1 MGQKVAK
8 SALKASTKQTLAN
21 VERAVAS
28 RRPTTLTKDQ
38 IERLPTSNTI
48 RATEELKDDETYQ
61 IQAMKDQEY
70 NDTLVKNMEALHG
83 AIQSKQDHV
92 IKEKND
98 GKGKLLDT
106 ISDKKLKTK
115 IVQEKLEYRHKYYT
129 ENNYQLPYIN
139 NLSEKYVMDK
149 DVVNLLLKYHA
160 LSDNVNTV
168 EGDEI
173 VTLGLW
179 PYGKDTYDKLNDK

>member
-1 MGQKVAK
+1 
-8 SALKASTKQTLAN
+8 
-21 VERAVAS
+21 
-28 RRPTTLTKDQ
+28 
-38 IERLPTSNTI
+38 
-48 RATEELKDDETYQ
+48 
-61 IQAMKDQEY
+61 
-70 NDTLVKNMEALHG
+70 MEALHG

-106 ISDKKLKTK
+106 ISDKKVKTK
-115 IVQEKLEYRHKYYT
+115 IVQEMLEYSHKYYT
-129 ENNYQLPYIN
+129 ENNYQLPDIN
-139 NLSEKYVMDK
+139 NLSERYAMDK

>member
-106 ISDKKLKTK
+106 ISDKKVKTK
-115 IVQEKLEYRHKYYT
+115 IVQEMLEYSHKYYT
-129 ENNYQLPYIN
+129 ENNYQLPDIN
-139 NLSEKYVMDK
+139 NLSERYAMDK

-160 LSDNVNTV
+160 L
-168 EGDEI
+168 
-173 VTLGLW
+173 
-179 PYGKDTYDKLNDK
+179 

>member
-8 SALKASTKQTLAN
+8 SALKASTQQTLAN

-61 IQAMKDQEY
+61 IQAMKGQEY

-92 IKEKND
+92 IQEKND

-106 ISDKKLKTK
+106 ISDKKVKTK
-115 IVQEKLEYRHKYYT
+115 IVQEMLEYSHKYYT
-129 ENNYQLPYIN
+129 ENNYQLPDIN
-139 NLSEKYVMDK
+139 NLSERYAMDK